1 MVGNSISVFYRGSD
15 SVRALQ
21 ANVLVECPR
30 PEHWG
35 ATLWTPVHTPV
46 HSAGKSTGC
55 WVTCSLYW
63 REVLNE
69 VVCSYKLLLTY
80 WFSCIPE
87 VLLYSIFIIVKV
99 YALSKGFF
107 FLRYCLYL
115 FVCFGCARG
124 YTSSCGARASLWFL
138 LLWSTASR
146 ARELSSCGSRA
157 LEHGPSRSTACGI
170 FPDQGWNPCLLH
182 WQADSLPL
190 SHQGSPDVLLL
201 CLSVIV
207 TYSNLCDSDALVFET
222 CFAADNVVN
231 SCKYS
236 KCAWERDKLSHCW
249 A

>member
-1 MVGNSISVFYRGSD
+1 MVLILSGLSRLTSWWSAQDQNTGEQPSELLSTLLSTVQGSLLAAESHVPFTGEKFSMKSFADINFSLHTDLAAFHKFCYIVFS
-15 SVRALQ
+15 
-21 ANVLVECPR
+21 
-30 PEHWG
+30 
-35 ATLWTPVHTPV
+35 LWLKPKHCL
-46 HSAGKSTGC
+46 K
-55 WVTCSLYW
+55 
-63 REVLNE
+63 
-69 VVCSYKLLLTY
+69 
-80 WFSCIPE
+80 
-87 VLLYSIFIIVKV
+87 
-99 YALSKGFF
+99 F

-138 LLWSTASR
+138 LLRSTASR

-157 LEHGPSRSTACGI
+157 LEHGPSCSTACGI

-201 CLSVIV
+201 CLFVIV